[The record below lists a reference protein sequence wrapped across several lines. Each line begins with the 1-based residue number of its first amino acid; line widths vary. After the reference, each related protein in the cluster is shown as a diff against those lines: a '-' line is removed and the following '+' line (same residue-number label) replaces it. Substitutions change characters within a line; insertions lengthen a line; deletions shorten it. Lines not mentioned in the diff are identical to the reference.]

1 MLMSIRG
8 LNEVLKDRQETYGSP
23 EEAFTRI
30 GRMWGAILNTD
41 DIPAHEV
48 DLMMIALKIIRIANN
63 PQHEDSWLDLSGYI
77 QHGRKIVGI
86 DES

>member
-8 LNEVLKDRQETYGSP
+8 LNEILKDRQETYGSP

-30 GRMWGAILNTD
+30 GRMWGAILDRD

-48 DLMMIALKIIRIANN
+48 DLMMLALKIIRIANN

-77 QHGRKIVGI
+77 QNGRKIVGI

>member
-1 MLMSIRG
+1 MSIRG
-8 LNEVLKDRQETYGSP
+8 LNEILKDRQETYGSP

-30 GRMWGAILNTD
+30 GRMWGAILDRD

-77 QHGRKIVGI
+77 QYGRQIVGI

>member
-1 MLMSIRG
+1 MSIRG
-8 LNEVLKDRQETYGSP
+8 LNEILKDRQETYGSP

-48 DLMMIALKIIRIANN
+48 DLMMIALKTIRIANN
-63 PQHEDSWLDLSGYI
+63 PQHEDSWLDLSAISNTGE
-77 QHGRKIVGI
+77 RL
-86 DES
+86 

>member
-8 LNEVLKDRQETYGSP
+8 LNEILKDRQETYGSP

-48 DLMMIALKIIRIANN
+48 DLMMIALKTIRIANN
-63 PQHEDSWLDLSGYI
+63 PHHEDSWLDLSGYI

>member
-1 MLMSIRG
+1 MLVSIRG

-77 QHGRKIVGI
+77 RHGRKIVGI